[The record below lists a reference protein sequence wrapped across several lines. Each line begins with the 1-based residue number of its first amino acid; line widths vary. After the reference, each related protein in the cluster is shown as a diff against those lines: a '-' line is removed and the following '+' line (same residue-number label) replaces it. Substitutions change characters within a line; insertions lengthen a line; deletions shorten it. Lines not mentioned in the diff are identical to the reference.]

1 MFRAALVPL
10 VLWAGA
16 LGAAE
21 PTPLGALF
29 TTGKGE
35 TALVAKVAPG
45 SLAQFMGF
53 REDDRIVEYRF
64 TNKGASDGTLIP
76 RPKLNDIRAL
86 TAGQEGRYAIVLERG
101 PAKLT
106 IRGELVSRQD
116 PKNKGRT
123 ILVFVRDP

>member
-10 VLWAGA
+10 
-16 LGAAE
+16 
-21 PTPLGALF
+21 
-29 TTGKGE
+29 
-35 TALVAKVAPG
+35 
-45 SLAQFMGF
+45 
-53 REDDRIVEYRF
+53 
-64 TNKGASDGTLIP
+64 
-76 RPKLNDIRAL
+76 
-86 TAGQEGRYAIVLERG
+86 G